1 MYDDSTII
9 LRDKIYIPALT
20 LDESLVEKK
29 YIHYIYDHKTCAR
42 CENKPE
48 RHNYICDQCPAFK
61 GRVSTCNRVVKNDV
75 DYVGVPIGDRLIV
88 EKKLGIDL
96 DDYTVVDKRVKA
108 KFRYPVKMV
117 KSFKLRDY
125 QEKAVNEWWE
135 YKHGLIVAPPRSG
148 KTPTMLAMAVELGY
162 RTILLAH
169 QHDFLTQ
176 FIDHIEQYTNLPAL
190 SEKAGKKLYG
200 FPKKLS
206 DFDDFEICVC
216 TYQQFITENTGV
228 KRFKAASPNF
238 GTLLVDECFVYDTL
252 VVVDFEGRTEK
263 IGDIVE
269 HGVANEVVS
278 YNHESESFE
287 LKPIES
293 CTKKEAEEL
302 YDVEY
307 EGGSFRCTG
316 NHEFWCVNRN
326 SYVAVKDLSEDD
338 ELLLGPREE

>member
-1 MYDDSTII
+1 MYNDSTII

-42 CENKPE
+42 CENKQE

-148 KTPTMLAMAVELGY
+148 KTPLMLSMAVELGY

-238 GTLLVDECFVYDTL
+238 GTLLIDECFTYKHRVK
-252 VVVDFEGRTEK
+252 TELGLIC
-263 IGDIVE
+263 IGDIVNNKVFPTTIE
-269 HGVANEVVS
+269 S
-278 YNHESESFE
+278 YNDSLQQVEY
-287 LKPIES
+287 KPIES
-293 CTKKEAEEL
+293 AAKKQTVRL
-302 YDVEY
+302 LKITIN
-307 EGGSFRCTG
+307 GSVYRCTP
-316 NHEFWCVNRN
+316 NHEF
-326 SYVAVKDLSEDD
+326 YVVGKGYIQAKNLKVGDD
-338 ELLLGPREE
+338 VISP